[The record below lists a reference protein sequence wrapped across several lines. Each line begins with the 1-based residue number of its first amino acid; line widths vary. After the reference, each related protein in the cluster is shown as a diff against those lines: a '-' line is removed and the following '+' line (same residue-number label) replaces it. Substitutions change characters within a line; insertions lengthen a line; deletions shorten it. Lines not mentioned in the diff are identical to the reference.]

1 MTALEV
7 SANEA
12 RTHQLQ
18 ADLQAVE
25 ATERKRSNLANEA
38 IKSREADIHQQDA
51 DTRRKTY
58 EMEKDYQ
65 GYRKAESVFK
75 DIKAGGDFVSNM
87 VKSVS
92 GVGKLIAAGKAA

>member
-1 MTALEV
+1 MTAIEV

-18 ADLQAVE
+18 TDLQSE
-25 ATERKRSNLANEA
+25 ELKERKRSNLVGES

-75 DIKAGGDFVSNM
+75 DIKAGGDFISNT

-92 GVGKLIAAGKAA
+92 GIGKLIAAATAA